1 MHEIIQ
7 ILFDWDGYHMHDFR
21 IPSDDILIEQDTGE
35 DNFWNYGG
43 YKENK
48 PLLEK
53 ITSKM
58 QKDTYRRIKKF
69 SENMEAMLR
78 V

>member
-1 MHEIIQ
+1 MLLKMVLHEIIQ

-48 PLLEK
+48 PLL
-53 ITSKM
+53 
-58 QKDTYRRIKKF
+58 KK
-69 SENMEAMLR
+69 
-78 V
+78 

>member
-21 IPSDDILIEQDTGE
+21 IPNDDILIEQDTGE
-35 DNFWNYGG
+35 DNLWNYGG

-48 PLLEK
+48 PLL
-53 ITSKM
+53 
-58 QKDTYRRIKKF
+58 KK
-69 SENMEAMLR
+69 
-78 V
+78 